1 MLRAILLSAAVVACV
16 ASSAAAKS
24 AREMLVEAAF
34 SARERA
40 GALASVGAALI
51 SAEAALV
58 RNPQDREAR
67 MQRALAIGYRGK
79 LKRGRADVKAARTQ
93 FETLVAANPRDAEAQ
108 MALAGWHLGA
118 IGELGPLMAR
128 TALGARKERGLKALD
143 AALAAGGGR
152 AVFPAFASFNRIQ
165 LDPGDIASARALA
178 ETAVRARVVR
188 PEDAIMKRHAA
199 QVLPLLRSGNGKAA
213 AALADKLMPFG
224 RIAR

>member
-1 MLRAILLSAAVVACV
+1 MACV
-16 ASSAAAKS
+16 ATPATAQS
-24 AREMLVEAAF
+24 AREMLVTAAF
-34 SARERA
+34 SVQERA
-40 GALASVGAALI
+40 GALARVAAALV
-51 SAEAALV
+51 SAEAVLL

-79 LKRGRADVKAARTQ
+79 LKRGRSDVQAARQQ
-93 FETLVAANPRDAEAQ
+93 FETLVATNPRDAEAQ

-118 IGELGPLMAR
+118 IVELGPLMAR

-165 LDPGDIASARALA
+165 LDPGDVAGARVLA
-178 ETAVRARVVR
+178 EAAVRGRVAR
-188 PEDAIMKRHAA
+188 PEDAIMKRYAA

-213 AALADKLMPFG
+213 AAMADKLMPFG
-224 RIAR
+224 RVGK

>member
-1 MLRAILLSAAVVACV
+1 MRKAVMLSAAVAVCV
-16 ASSAAAKS
+16 ASPAAAQS
-24 AREMLVEAAF
+24 AREILVSAAF
-34 SARERA
+34 SARERL
-40 GALASVGAALI
+40 GALASVGAALV
-51 SAEAALV
+51 SAEAVLA

-79 LKRGRADVKAARTQ
+79 LKRGRADVQAARKH
-93 FETLVAANPRDAEAQ
+93 FEALVAANPRDAEAQ

-118 IGELGPLMAR
+118 IVELGPLMAR

-165 LDPGDIASARALA
+165 LDPGDVASARVLA
-178 ETAVRARVVR
+178 EAAVRGRVAR

-213 AALADKLMPFG
+213 AAMADRLMPFG
-224 RIAR
+224 RVGK